1 MTKRR
6 ITATLVICV
15 FAMTLGSC
23 SRNKNGAQSASARE
37 ERSSQSA
44 GPIPGL
50 RKTWGIDVMKQ
61 PGTVFHVEYS
71 DNTAI
76 VDQNTVART
85 FRGVSADHRIFLFE
99 DSPALR
105 QKLVPGK
112 FVLFE
117 GLDLRKVDALAVDG
131 QTLIVG
137 TETAPLNEALKN
149 AQIQLEIPVD
159 FKQIHDQI
167 AAERRSQEVP
177 PPSFAL
183 LKSLSQVWDGLEP
196 RVYAAGPN
204 DLEGDAEFKDDK
216 DASWK
221 LHYQNTFNPD
231 HSADINITIHR
242 HNEDGLNVEIDAK
255 SHLSKFIQKD
265 AILMSDGQFKSA
277 SFQNV
282 GLHGSVDLD
291 WGIATSEGKRPME
304 EDRVKIPHPIK
315 IPLMETTGL
324 PMTLEISEALLFHPA
339 FTTGGEIAKSGYHV
353 DFGGDEGFQLSG
365 KDIETRG
372 NVQGDVAVKTTSAF
386 SPLAA
391 YGVVLAMAVPRVE
404 LKMGTE
410 ELFEAAGLSESTVK
424 KVTSFLQH
432 SPTIGK
438 WLSPGPNPLAVEG
451 AAYFQ
456 VVISTTVA
464 ASGMQSL
471 VPCKQFTL
479 NLNGQVGAD
488 GKFLGSSTSTPT
500 KDIFTKAYSRWDP
513 GAKICGAPG

>member
-1 MTKRR
+1 M
-6 ITATLVICV
+6 
-15 FAMTLGSC
+15 
-23 SRNKNGAQSASARE
+23 
-37 ERSSQSA
+37 A
-44 GPIPGL
+44 GLPGL
-50 RKTWGIDVMKQ
+50 RKTWGIDVKKQ

-71 DNTAI
+71 DNTAV
-76 VDQNTVART
+76 VDLNTVART
-85 FRGVSADHRIFLFE
+85 FRGVSADHRIFLFQ

-167 AAERRSQEVP
+167 ATDRHSLDVP

-183 LKSLSQVWDGLEP
+183 LNSLSQVWGALEP
-196 RVYAAGPN
+196 RVYADSPN
-204 DLEGDAEFKDDK
+204 DLEGDVEFNDNKE
-216 DASWK
+216 AHWK
-221 LHYQNTFNPD
+221 LHYQNTFNAD
-231 HSADINITIHR
+231 HSVDINITLHR
-242 HNEDGLNVEIDAK
+242 DKDDGLNVEIDAK
-255 SHLSKFIQKD
+255 AHLSKFIQKD

-282 GLHGSVDLD
+282 GLHGSVDFD

-304 EDRVKIPHPIK
+304 ESRVKIPYPIK
-315 IPLMETTGL
+315 IPLMETAGL
-324 PMTLEISEALLFHPA
+324 PMTLEIGEALLFHPA
-339 FTTGGEIAKSGYHV
+339 FTTGGEIAKSGFHV
-353 DFGGDEGFQLSG
+353 DFGGDEGFQISG
-365 KDIETRG
+365 KDIETPG
-372 NVQGDVAVKTTSAF
+372 NVQGDVAVKSTTAI

-391 YGVVLAMAVPRVE
+391 YGVVVAMAVPRVE

-410 ELFEAAGLSESTVK
+410 ELFDAAGIDESTVT
-424 KVTSFLQH
+424 KVTNFLQH
-432 SPTIGK
+432 SPIVGK
-438 WLSPGPNPLAVEG
+438 WLSPEPNPLAVEG

-456 VVISTTVA
+456 VVISTTA
-464 ASGMQSL
+464 SASGSLSL
-471 VPCKQFTL
+471 VPCKQFTM

-488 GKFLGSSTSTPT
+488 SKFLGSSTSTPT
-500 KDIFTKAYSRWDP
+500 KDIFTKSYSRWDP